1 MTRARCLLLVIAA
14 ALALLPLSG
23 AGQAG
28 CRPIVSH
35 HRQQQLVV
43 GYTPVY
49 QPQTYYVGQQLQ
61 LNAQEDRLAQKTAK
75 LVMEQLRAQ
84 ALQAPA
90 EAVPAEPERM
100 PLTAEVDRWALV
112 KKNCA
117 GCHST
122 SEKAMAH
129 VDMTDLA
136 LLDCETK
143 LSMIAVVLDNKMP
156 PKKPLDAA
164 TLGNLIGE
172 ISGAETVHQP

>member
-1 MTRARCLLLVIAA
+1 MTRARVLLLLLAA

-23 AGQAG
+23 SGQAG

-35 HRQQQLVV
+35 HRQQLVV

-49 QPQTYYVGQQLQ
+49 QPPQTYYVGQQLQ
-61 LNAQEDRLAQKTAK
+61 MNAQEDRLAQKTAK
-75 LVMEQLRAQ
+75 LVLEQLRAQ

-90 EAVPAEPERM
+90 EQVPAEPERM

-122 SEKAMAH
+122 SEKAMAS
-129 VDMTDLA
+129 VDMTDLSA
-136 LLDCETK
+136 LDCETK
-143 LSMIAVVLDNKMP
+143 LAMIAACLDNKMP
-156 PKKPLDAA
+156 PKKPLAADA
-164 TLGNLIGE
+164 LGQLLGE
-172 ISGAETVHQP
+172 IAGAETVQK